1 MSRRRP
7 GDYWKAAGASV
18 SAAAALVAV
27 IAYFVPG
34 PGSTT
39 NDAGSTAARGAAST
53 PANDPRIVAARL
65 QEPIA
70 LGDYV
75 ASSGSVAAVP
85 DGAHATIPVAIVL
98 AQEPPADSQPDAQ
111 AVPESSGGESPEESP
126 DGDSG
131 TAPDTGTP
139 DATDAPGASSSGDG
153 SPGGLGGSPRPPTVE
168 PTESPEVAPISES
181 GSRLAGPEGINLL
194 AASSTMASDEDAD
207 VIAALP
213 ADLAAKLDNPDE
225 AKRVMGSLFDVYVNL
240 AGRSEPKLRLHWRV
254 YRKTPAGPVRLDNA
268 FFKDAMQRTFPTPP
282 KLANATLLAWA
293 PWPTGPGAYLVR
305 FTLTDTDDNVLGLA
319 VARPLPRTAPQ

>member
-7 GDYWKAAGASV
+7 GDYWKAAGATV
-18 SAAAALVAV
+18 SALAALVAV

-34 PGSTT
+34 PGSKT
-39 NDAGSTAARGAAST
+39 DKAAST
-53 PANDPRIVAARL
+53 GAPSGTSAPSDDPRIVAARL

-85 DGAHATIPVAIVL
+85 NGADGTTVPVALIL
-98 AQEPPADSQPDAQ
+98 AQAAEPSGDASQPPADSQLDTQAAPD
-111 AVPESSGGESPEESP
+111 SSGTESE
-126 DGDSG
+126 DGDTG
-131 TAPDTGTP
+131 TAPETGTSDGSP
-139 DATDAPGASSSGDG
+139 SGDG
-153 SPGGLGGSPRPPTVE
+153 SPGGIDGGPRPPTVE
-168 PTESPEVAPISES
+168 PTESPEAAPISES
-181 GSRLAGPEGINLL
+181 GSQLAGPQGINLL
-194 AASSTMASDEDAD
+194 AQTSTMADEDPDA
-207 VIAALP
+207 IAALP

-254 YRKTPAGPVRLDNA
+254 FRKTPAGPVRLDNP

-282 KLANATLLAWA
+282 KLANATLQAWA
-293 PWPTGPGAYLVR
+293 PWPRGPGAYLVR
-305 FTLTDTDDNVLGLA
+305 FTLTDTDDNVLGQK
-319 VARPLPRTAPQ
+319 VDRPLPRAALP